1 MIGGI
6 DSQFNTYTPAAKGG
20 DTMDKDAFLSLMIAQ
35 LQNQDPMN
43 PMDGTEYAAQLAQF
57 TSLEQ
62 LTNLNTSMNKSI
74 DANYYLTQSINNTLT
89 ATLIGND
96 VKLASPSLQNV
107 GQDSV
112 SIGYKLPSDSSNV
125 KISIYNES
133 GALIRTIEQE
143 NISGGDHKLSWDFFD
158 NNGTKV
164 PKGKYTFK
172 VTATDN
178 KGDDLVV
185 STYGVGTIDAVRF
198 SENGTTLVVD
208 GVEYN
213 LSDIMEILNNSSEGD
228 G

>member
-1 MIGGI
+1 MINGI
-6 DSQFNTYTPAAKGG
+6 DSQYNTYTPATQGS

-74 DANYYLTQSINNTLT
+74 DANYFLTQSINNTMT
-89 ATLIGND
+89 ATLIGKD
-96 VKLASPSLQNV
+96 VKLSSANIQNI

-112 SIGYKLPSDSSNV
+112 SLGYSIPSNSSNV
-125 KISIYNES
+125 KISIYNEN

-143 NISGGDHKLSWDFFD
+143 NISSGDHKLSWDFSD
-158 NNGTKV
+158 NNGTKI

-178 KGDDLVV
+178 KGKDLDV

-198 SENGTTLVVD
+198 SENGTTLVVN

-213 LSDIMEILNNSSEGD
+213 LADIMEILNNNSEGN

>member
-6 DSQFNTYTPAAKGG
+6 DSQFNTYTPATKGG

-143 NISGGDHKLSWDFFD
+143 NISGGDHKLSWDFSD

>member
-143 NISGGDHKLSWDFFD
+143 NISGGDHKLSWDFSD